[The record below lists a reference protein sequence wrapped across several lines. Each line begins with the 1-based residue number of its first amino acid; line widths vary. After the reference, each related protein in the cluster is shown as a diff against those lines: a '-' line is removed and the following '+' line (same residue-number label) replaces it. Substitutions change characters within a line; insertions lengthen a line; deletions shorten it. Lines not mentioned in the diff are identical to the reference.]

1 MLRVFERV
9 GRRGQRRYERSDSLD
24 AKGRHAPDPA
34 SVPSVAIWHAP
45 PPPPPSP
52 RPALTS
58 GTSFLIYTLL
68 ILTGPNGGQPPSFC
82 IWAVKHC
89 LRSLKG
95 LTEEQKLQPF
105 FLLKADNFIY
115 CMCTHSQATK
125 WAEGGGVK
133 LYP

>member
-1 MLRVFERV
+1 MLRLFERV

-68 ILTGPNGGQPPSFC
+68 ILTGPNGGYPLLYLGCQALF
-82 IWAVKHC
+82 
-89 LRSLKG
+89 
-95 LTEEQKLQPF
+95 EEPERF
-105 FLLKADNFIY
+105 NRGAEITAILLAK
-115 CMCTHSQATK
+115 SR
-125 WAEGGGVK
+125 
-133 LYP
+133 